1 MQREEAIQKM
11 NKYGKKGWPFFFVI
25 DFLQKQPEVILLKDI
40 NTHNIQ
46 FRLPNYCV
54 EKPSNTATDSV
65 LLQHHGYSQQ
75 AYHQQIEKVIGH
87 INRGDSFLVNLTCET
102 KITLNK
108 SLPELY
114 KLAKA
119 KYKLLYNN
127 QFVVFSPETFVTINK
142 GEIATYPMKGTIDAT
157 IPDAATIILQSPKEK
172 AEHYTI
178 VDLLR
183 NDLSQVAENVRVTK
197 FRYIDQIETD
207 SGPLLQVSS
216 EIKGDLPADYTKQ
229 LGNILFT
236 LLPAGSISGAPK
248 AKTVAIIEAAETYQ
262 RDYYTGVF
270 GVFDGQSL
278 DSAVM
283 IRFIQKTADGFVY
296 KSGGGITAFSKIE
309 EEYQE
314 MLKKIYVPIN

>member
-1 MQREEAIQKM
+1 MQREDAIQKM
-11 NKYGKKGWPFFFVI
+11 NNYGEKGWPFFFLI

-40 NTHNIQ
+40 NTNNIQ
-46 FRLPNYCV
+46 FRLPNYWI
-54 EKPSNTATDSV
+54 EKPSKTATNSV
-65 LLQHHGYSQQ
+65 FLQHKGYSQQ
-75 AYHQQIEKVIGH
+75 AYCQQIEKVIRH
-87 INRGDSFLVNLTCET
+87 IKRGDSFLVNLTCET
-102 KITLNK
+102 KITLNI

-157 IPDAATIILQSPKEK
+157 IPNAATILLQSPKEK

-183 NDLSQVAENVRVTK
+183 NDLSLVADNVRVTK
-197 FRYIDQIETD
+197 FRYIEQIETD

-216 EIKGDLPADYTKQ
+216 EIKGDLPTDYTKK
-229 LGNILFT
+229 LGSIIFA

-248 AKTVAIIEAAETYQ
+248 DKTVAIIQEAETYQ
-262 RDYYTGVF
+262 REYYTGIF
-270 GVFDGQSL
+270 GVFDGQRL

-296 KSGGGITAFSKIE
+296 KSGGGITAFSKID